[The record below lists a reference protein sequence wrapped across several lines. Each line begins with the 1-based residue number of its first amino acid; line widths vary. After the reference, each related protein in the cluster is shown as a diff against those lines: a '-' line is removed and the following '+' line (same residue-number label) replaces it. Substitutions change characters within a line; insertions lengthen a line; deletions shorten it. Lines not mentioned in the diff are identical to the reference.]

1 MEATAH
7 TPIRPL
13 CIAPFGAYGG
23 SEMVLMRVLRA
34 LDDSIDPRLLVL
46 TPGRFAEML
55 AEEGHP
61 TEVLDLPGRRAIAR
75 FPLVARQVAARYR
88 GEGIS
93 VVHANGIK
101 AALLGIRV
109 ARLLGVPLVWMKHDH
124 IFDGRFARAVA
135 RRCDRVVV
143 VSEAMARQFDGPLRD
158 RVSVI
163 YPGVALGPAPRPH
176 ATEPLVVAVGR
187 LDPLKGFPSLL
198 RATKVLRERGVDARL
213 RIAGPVDR
221 VFPDHAGE
229 LQALVGELGLEGVA
243 EVGWVDD
250 LDALY
255 DRARVVAMASPPG
268 EGGEPTEGAPTVLM
282 EAMAHGRPVA
292 GPRQAGIA
300 EVIGDEAGTLID
312 DLSPEGFADAL
323 APYLADQ
330 AHADAVG
337 ALGRARAER
346 LFGMDRTVA
355 QLTGLWRGLAGS

>member
-1 MEATAH
+1 
-7 TPIRPL
+7 
-13 CIAPFGAYGG
+13 
-23 SEMVLMRVLRA
+23 
-34 LDDSIDPRLLVL
+34 
-46 TPGRFAEML
+46 
-55 AEEGHP
+55 
-61 TEVLDLPGRRAIAR
+61 
-75 FPLVARQVAARYR
+75 
-88 GEGIS
+88 
-93 VVHANGIK
+93 
-101 AALLGIRV
+101 V

-124 IFDGRFARAVA
+124 IFDGRFARTVA
-135 RRCDRVVV
+135 ARCDRVVV
-143 VSEAMARQFDGPLRD
+143 VSEAMARQFDGPLRA
-158 RVSVI
+158 RVSVV
-163 YPGVALGPAPRPH
+163 YPGVALGPAPEPR

-187 LDPLKGFPSLL
+187 LDPLKGFSSLL
-198 RATKVLRERGVDARL
+198 RATKVLRERGLDARL

-221 VFPDHAGE
+221 VFPDHAAE
-229 LQALVGELGLEGVA
+229 LDALVDELGLREVA

-268 EGGEPTEGAPTVLM
+268 EDGAPTEGAPTVLM

-323 APYLADQ
+323 APYLTDQ

-346 LFGMDRTVA
+346 LFGMERTVA
-355 QLTGLWRGLAGS
+355 QLTGLWRELAERGAP